1 MLFLAAAA
9 VALAGST
16 AAAGTAATG
25 ARAVTSGGPAGLLQ
39 LDVAPGGGSFRVSLD
54 GAAWLESAPTFLR
67 AGNASHDSGPSSTL
81 KLEKFSGPTARADGA
96 LGPYQQYSWTWVAGD
111 VTMETGAKVYSRH
124 PSILWTT
131 HLPGGAAEYGFGDEI
146 DLTMKGGSHKPT
158 WGTPGTGWPAL
169 TAEEGLLGDGG
180 LEYVT
185 FLGDGDVQFGAG
197 LGSAKGVE
205 SGAAVGYFN
214 SSGATIVI
222 SSASSFL
229 SSVMSN
235 SLAPPGVLRCG
246 IQGAALS
253 LPPGYGTSFMMT
265 AGTAG
270 VPETFMAW
278 GDLLLRLYDKPRPA
292 ANASVSL
299 QYLGYSTTAAYFY
312 AHRKN
317 ETYEQTMLAVKRYA
331 EELSLP
337 YKWMLIDSWWYHEG
351 AVPGP
356 QDSGVC
362 FGGFGGVSW
371 QWDSNPIPPAS
382 NCSGNFPTGEPL
394 SREET
399 ASCCQPPHKV

>member
-1 MLFLAAAA
+1 MTF
-9 VALAGST
+9 ST
-16 AAAGTAATG
+16 TTANADVR
-25 ARAVTSGGPAGLLQ
+25 RASDRLLQ
-39 LDVAPGGGSFRVSLD
+39 LDVAPGGSSFTVSLD
-54 GAAWLESAPTFLR
+54 GTVWLQSAPTFLR
-67 AGNASHDSGPSSTL
+67 AGNISHDSSPSSTL
-81 KLEKFSGPTARADGA
+81 KLENFSGPTRFADGT
-96 LGPYQQYSWTWVAGD
+96 LGPYQQYNWTWVAGG
-111 VTMETGAKVYSRH
+111 VTMETDAKVYSNH
-124 PSILWTT
+124 PAILWSTR
-131 HLPGGAAEYGFGDEI
+131 LPQGVVDYGFGDEI
-146 DLTMKGGSHKPT
+146 DLTMKGGRGKPT

-169 TAEEGLLGDGG
+169 TADRGLLDGG
-180 LEYVT
+180 ELEYVT
-185 FLGDGDVQFGAG
+185 FLGDGNVQFGAG

-214 SSGATIVI
+214 RSGATIVI

-235 SLAPPGVLRCG
+235 SLAPSGVLRCG

-265 AGTAG
+265 AGTVG

-278 GDLLLRLYDKPRPA
+278 GDLMLKLYDKPRPA

-331 EELSLP
+331 EEIALP
-337 YKWMLIDSWWYHEG
+337 YQWMLIDSWWYHEG

-362 FGGFGGVSW
+362 FGGFGGVTW
-371 QWDSNPIPPAS
+371 QWDSKPIPPAS
-382 NCSGNFPTGEPL
+382 NCSGNFPTG
-394 SREET
+394 
-399 ASCCQPPHKV
+399 AS

>member
-1 MLFLAAAA
+1 MQLFEKYGTLIERCT
-9 VALAGST
+9 ALSEK
-16 AAAGTAATG
+16 
-25 ARAVTSGGPAGLLQ
+25 VPA
-39 LDVAPGGGSFRVSLD
+39 F
-54 GAAWLESAPTFLR
+54 TI
-67 AGNASHDSGPSSTL
+67 
-81 KLEKFSGPTARADGA
+81 
-96 LGPYQQYSWTWVAGD
+96 GD
-111 VTMETGAKVYSRH
+111 A
-124 PSILWTT
+124 
-131 HLPGGAAEYGFGDEI
+131 I
-146 DLTMKGGSHKPT
+146 DLTMRGGRHRPT

-169 TAEEGLLGDGG
+169 MADRRLLDQGA

-185 FLGDGDVQFGAG
+185 FLGDGDVEFGLG
-197 LGSAKGVE
+197 LGSAVGVE

-214 SSGATIVI
+214 ASGATIVI

-253 LPPGYGTSFMMT
+253 LPAGYGTSFMMT
-265 AGTAG
+265 AGTEG
-270 VPETFMAW
+270 VPETFMSW
-278 GDLLLRLYDKPRPA
+278 GTLLLRLYDKPRPT

-317 ETYEQTMLAVKRYA
+317 ETYEQTMLGVKRYA
-331 EELSLP
+331 EEISLP

-362 FGGFGGVSW
+362 FQGFGGVSW
-371 QWDSNPIPPAS
+371 QWDSRPILPAA
-382 NCSGNFPTGEPL
+382 NCSGNFPTGK
-394 SREET
+394 R
-399 ASCCQPPHKV
+399 ASAISATTLTVTTIANTLLTDHALRLEGFR